1 MYDYERMLIA
11 DLSEKNGMLE
21 YQLSQERT
29 NYDTLK
35 SLVVNMMKDMR
46 ELNKSPSVILDE
58 FSDGLA
64 QYCDIYID
72 EEIMND

>member
-1 MYDYERMLIA
+1 MYDYERILIA

-21 YQLSQERT
+21 YQLSQERA

-35 SLVVNMMKDMR
+35 SLVVNMMKDIR
-46 ELNKSPSVILDE
+46 ELNKRPSDILDQ
-58 FSDGLA
+58 FSDDLA

-72 EEIMND
+72 EEIKND

>member
-1 MYDYERMLIA
+1 MYEHVREIID

-21 YQLSQERT
+21 YQLGQERA

-35 SLVVNMMKDMR
+35 SLVVNMMKDIR
-46 ELNKSPSVILDE
+46 ELNKRPSDILDE
-58 FSDGLA
+58 FSDDLA

-72 EEIMND
+72 EEIKND

>member
-1 MYDYERMLIA
+1 MYDFERILIA

-21 YQLSQERT
+21 YQLGQERA

-35 SLVVNMMKDMR
+35 SLVVNMMKDIR
-46 ELNKSPSVILDE
+46 ELNKRPSDILDE
-58 FSDGLA
+58 FSDDLA

-72 EEIMND
+72 EEIKND

>member
-1 MYDYERMLIA
+1 MYDCERILIA

-21 YQLSQERT
+21 YQLGQERA

-35 SLVVNMMKDMR
+35 SLVVNMMKDIR
-46 ELNKSPSVILDE
+46 ELNKKPSDILDE
-58 FSDGLA
+58 FSDDLA

-72 EEIMND
+72 EEIKND

>member
-1 MYDYERMLIA
+1 MYDCERILIA

-21 YQLSQERT
+21 YQLGQERA

-35 SLVVNMMKDMR
+35 SLVVNMMKDIR
-46 ELNKSPSVILDE
+46 ELNKRPSDILDE
-58 FSDGLA
+58 FSDDLA

-72 EEIMND
+72 EEIKND

>member
-1 MYDYERMLIA
+1 MYDCERILIA

-21 YQLSQERT
+21 YQLRQERA

-35 SLVVNMMKDMR
+35 SLVVNMMKDIR
-46 ELNKSPSVILDE
+46 ELNKRPSDILDE
-58 FSDGLA
+58 FSDDLA

-72 EEIMND
+72 EEIKND